1 MTFLF
6 LVYCIFP
13 CFLSLLLSVPQ
24 SSWTW
29 SFVSLIGCSLVTGY
43 FSILTTLNI
52 EVTHRR
58 IKRKYWKISL
68 AVQHQVAPHGV
79 ENCPILKYFQRNFS
93 GVDCLNTNNKNKV
106 KKSIEWELIF
116 PIWLALREPSSI
128 ISISTSWGGV
138 GVRIL
143 TKNT

>member
-1 MTFLF
+1 MGFAISVFQRFTYVNEWIESIRLKVSQLVRWRSYFLF
-6 LVYCIFP
+6 IVC
-13 CFLSLLLSVPQ
+13 SQ
-24 SSWTW
+24 SSW

-106 KKSIEWELIF
+106 EKSIEWKLIF
-116 PIWLALREPSSI
+116 PIWLTIREPSSI
-128 ISISTSWGGV
+128 
-138 GVRIL
+138 
-143 TKNT
+143 KE